1 MALDRWIA
9 LVFVAL
15 CCAYGYA
22 AFFTMDHL
30 LPPILQR
37 NPIWPS
43 TLPKI
48 LSICGVIVGL
58 IVLFGP
64 KPPKTDAAAKARGQ
78 DPSPKD
84 DAADDAVIDLK
95 RLGDYNVWQAVDL
108 LSAMVAYALILRPM
122 GFWFATVAFLVVGGA
137 LLGERK
143 FHIMIPVA
151 LIATGVIWYL
161 VQEVLG
167 IFLSPL
173 PQFM

>member
-43 TLPKI
+43 TFPKI
-48 LSICGVIVGL
+48 LAVGGVVVGL
-58 IVLFGP
+58 LVLFSP
-64 KPPKTDAAAKARGQ
+64 KPPKADAAAKLRGE
-78 DPSPKD
+78 DPSSKD
-84 DAADDAVIDLK
+84 DASDDAVIDLK
-95 RLGDYNVWQAVDL
+95 RLGDYNIWQAVAL
-108 LSAMVAYALILRPM
+108 LGAMVAYAVILRPM
-122 GFWFATVAFLVVGGA
+122 GFWFATVAFLVAGGA

-151 LIATGVIWYL
+151 LIATGLIWYL